1 MATFEQKL
9 NGSLARLEAVTRG
22 GRAVFAARE
31 LGRVHR
37 DRLIGAGHL
46 QRIIGGWMLRA
57 PPGLDPQDG
66 THFWA
71 AYWSFCAAYC
81 ESRFGEDWHLS
92 AEQSLLLQVED
103 TVVPASLV
111 VCSPKGQNNELELLH
126 GTTLYDLREATRPP
140 AEDLWIRQGLRLYT
154 LDAALVK
161 VPEAFY
167 VAHPLEAQLALRA
180 VPDASGLLRRLL
192 RTGQPIVAGRLAG
205 AFRHIGRV
213 DLTEELLTTMRSAGH
228 APVEKNPF
236 TAPRLPISLRRGGAS
251 IAARLAGLVA
261 LGRASLAGVT
271 VPAPGRCAD
280 PNGFLDALPARHAD
294 DAFHGL
300 WLDGLV
306 VTREAI
312 VQAQAESASAPRR
325 GEVRDLA
332 LLTAQGDWQS
342 FRSVTRA
349 IGAILAGAP
358 VIDVLREAH
367 REWFREFLQPR
378 VAARLLPV
386 AALAGY
392 REDRVYLAGSR
403 FVPPEPQAM
412 RAAMPALF
420 DLLDSEAD
428 PFVRAVLARWLVSY
442 LHPYREGNERMGH
455 FLMNALLAAGGW
467 QWRTLA
473 GTEQA
478 RIRDALDRAHLS
490 CDLSPLAALIQEDLQ
505 PAGAAR
511 TVPTEAAVISVEPP
525 IESTLVEPPSGPDV
539 SEPLSEQVAVPLR
552 ATESP
557 EEPVASATAV
567 EAAVPTPADSDA
579 ASVTAAPA
587 APAAPTPP
595 RQRKRKYAP
604 LPTQMGL
611 FGE

>member
-1 MATFEQKL
+1 VATFEQKL
-9 NGSLARLEAVTRG
+9 NGSLARLESVTRG

-37 DRLIGAGHL
+37 DRLITAGHL
-46 QRIIGGWMLRA
+46 QRIIGGWMLRT
-57 PPGLDPQDG
+57 PPGLEPDDG

-71 AYWSFCAAYC
+71 AYWTFCAAYC
-81 ESRFGEDWHLS
+81 ESRFGTDWHLS
-92 AEQSLLLQVED
+92 ADQSLLLHVED

-111 VCSPKGQNNELELLH
+111 VCSPKGQNNDLALLH
-126 GTTLYDLREATRPP
+126 GTSLYDLREATLPP
-140 AEDLWIRQGLRLYT
+140 AEDIWVRQGLRLYT

-161 VPEAFY
+161 VPESFY

-205 AFRHIGRV
+205 AFRHVGRV

-236 TAPRLPISLRRGGAS
+236 TAPRLPISLRRGTAS
-251 IAARLAGLVA
+251 IAARLAGLAA
-261 LGRASLAGVT
+261 LGRASLVDQGVRS
-271 VPAPGRCAD
+271 PGRVTD
-280 PNGFLDALPARHAD
+280 PNAYLESLMARHAD

-312 VQAQAESASAPRR
+312 AQADEVGAPSTRR
-325 GEVRDLA
+325 GDVRDLA
-332 LLTAQGDWQS
+332 LLTARGDLQA
-342 FRSVTRA
+342 FRAVTRA

-358 VIDVLREAH
+358 VTDVLREAH
-367 REWFREFLQPR
+367 REWYREFLQPR

-392 REDRVYLAGSR
+392 REDRVYLSGSR

-420 DLLDSEAD
+420 DLLDGESD
-428 PFVRAVLARWLVSY
+428 PFFRAVLARWLVSY
-442 LHPYREGNERMGH
+442 LHPYREGNERMAH

-467 QWRTLA
+467 QWRTLE
-473 GTEQA
+473 GTDQG
-478 RIRDALDRAHLS
+478 RYRDALDRAHLS
-490 CDLSPLAALIQEDLQ
+490 CDLRPLAALIKADLRPADALRSEAIGAWSITPEPPVAAAATPAEQPVQEAHVEPVVEPSVVPAIEAARQGTPEAGGNTAEQIEPSLPASESTPTGAT
-505 PAGAAR
+505 PAGS
-511 TVPTEAAVISVEPP
+511 PTS
-525 IESTLVEPPSGPDV
+525 
-539 SEPLSEQVAVPLR
+539 
-552 ATESP
+552 
-557 EEPVASATAV
+557 
-567 EAAVPTPADSDA
+567 
-579 ASVTAAPA
+579 
-587 APAAPTPP
+587 
-595 RQRKRKYAP
+595 RKRKRQYAP
-604 LPTQMGL
+604 MPTQMGL

>member
-9 NGSLARLEAVTRG
+9 NGSLARLESVTRG

-37 DRLIGAGHL
+37 DRLITAGHL
-46 QRIIGGWMLRA
+46 QRIIGGWMLRT
-57 PPGLDPQDG
+57 PPGLEPDDG

-71 AYWSFCAAYC
+71 AYWTFCAAYC
-81 ESRFGEDWHLS
+81 ESRFGTDWHLS
-92 AEQSLLLQVED
+92 ADQSLLLHVED

-111 VCSPKGQNNELELLH
+111 VCSPKGQNNDLALLH
-126 GTTLYDLREATRPP
+126 GTSLYDLREATLPP
-140 AEDLWIRQGLRLYT
+140 AEDIWVRQGLRLYT

-161 VPEAFY
+161 VPESFY

-205 AFRHIGRV
+205 AFRHVGRV

-236 TAPRLPISLRRGGAS
+236 TAPRLPISLRRGTAS
-251 IAARLAGLVA
+251 IAARLAGLAA
-261 LGRASLAGVT
+261 LGRASLVDQGVRS
-271 VPAPGRCAD
+271 PGRVTD
-280 PNGFLDALPARHAD
+280 PNAYLESLMARHAD

-312 VQAQAESASAPRR
+312 AQADEVGAPSTRR
-325 GEVRDLA
+325 GDVRDLA
-332 LLTAQGDWQS
+332 LLTARGDLQA
-342 FRSVTRA
+342 FRAVTRA

-358 VIDVLREAH
+358 VTDVLREAH
-367 REWFREFLQPR
+367 REWYREFLQPR

-392 REDRVYLAGSR
+392 REDRVYLSGSR

-420 DLLDSEAD
+420 DLLDGESD
-428 PFVRAVLARWLVSY
+428 PFFRAVLARWLVSY
-442 LHPYREGNERMGH
+442 LHPYREGNERMAH

-467 QWRTLA
+467 QWRTLE
-473 GTEQA
+473 GTDQG
-478 RIRDALDRAHLS
+478 RYRDALDRAHLS
-490 CDLSPLAALIQEDLQ
+490 CDLRPLAALIKADLRPADALRSEAIGAWSITPEPPVAAAATPAEQPVQEAHVEPVVEPSVVPAIEAARQGTPEAGGNTAEQIEPSLPASESTPTGAT
-505 PAGAAR
+505 PAGS
-511 TVPTEAAVISVEPP
+511 PTS
-525 IESTLVEPPSGPDV
+525 
-539 SEPLSEQVAVPLR
+539 
-552 ATESP
+552 
-557 EEPVASATAV
+557 
-567 EAAVPTPADSDA
+567 
-579 ASVTAAPA
+579 
-587 APAAPTPP
+587 
-595 RQRKRKYAP
+595 RKRKRQYAP
-604 LPTQMGL
+604 MPTQMGL